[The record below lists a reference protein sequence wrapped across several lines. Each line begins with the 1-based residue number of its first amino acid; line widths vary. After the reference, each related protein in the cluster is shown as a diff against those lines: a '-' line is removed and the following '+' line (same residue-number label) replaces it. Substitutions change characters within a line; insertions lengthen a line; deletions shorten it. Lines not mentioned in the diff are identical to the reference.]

1 MPRIIVVH
9 YEWQKVLYDTANVIF
24 TARVIPRVVKS
35 RHNII
40 ESVSCVG
47 GQNLYKN
54 FCGKTKKQLP
64 GKPGSSRLV
73 RFR

>member
-1 MPRIIVVH
+1 MVH

-35 RHNII
+35 RHNIV

-47 GQNLYKN
+47 GQSLQEFLWENQKAATR
-54 FCGKTKKQLP
+54 KTRVFP
-64 GKPGSSRLV
+64 PCPI
-73 RFR
+73 